1 MTPELVTA
9 GGLTV
14 DHVISADGTVALDK
28 VGGNGAYSAVGARCW
43 VDAVGLVSVAVSTY
57 PRETLARLRE
67 NGIALDGVVMA
78 EAALRSGN
86 WFIYDERGDR
96 SERLTSRPEELS
108 EAGFPTDR
116 LSPAE
121 IAAWQEHLRRRG
133 DGGEISYSQFR
144 DTHPMV
150 AAQVP
155 EGYLQARGAHCAPSR
170 PVVLD
175 QLLPLFNARGMVV
188 TLDAGWQL
196 AELSLD
202 ELSPFLAQV
211 DAFLPSEIELA
222 AILPGANVE
231 TALSLLAARCRGTA
245 AVKLGPRGCLVWDK
259 TAGRAVPVPVMPT
272 DAIDP
277 TGAGDSFCGGFLA
290 GLVATGDPVLAAAHG
305 AVSAS
310 LIVSRHGADG
320 ALPVD
325 HAACRARLDHL
336 VAGFGRSFLPAL
348 NGLRS

>member
-1 MTPELVTA
+1 MTPTLVTA

-43 VDAVGLVSVAVSTY
+43 VDTVGLISVAVSTY
-57 PRETLARLRE
+57 PRETLTRLRQ
-67 NGIALDGVVMA
+67 NGIALDGVVMT

-96 SERLTSRPEELS
+96 SERLTSRPEELA

-116 LSPAE
+116 LSPRQV
-121 IAAWQEHLRRRG
+121 AAWQDHLRRRG
-133 DGGEISYSQFR
+133 DSGEISYSQFR
-144 DTHPMV
+144 DIHPMV

-155 EGYLQARGAHCAPSR
+155 ESYLQASGAHCAPAR
-170 PVVLD
+170 PVVLNE
-175 QLLPLFNARGMVV
+175 LLPLFNGRGMVV

-196 AELSLD
+196 AELTLD

-222 AILPGANVE
+222 AILPQTGVE
-231 TALSLLAARCRGTA
+231 TALALLASRCRGTV

-259 TAGRAVPVPVMPT
+259 ARGAAVSVPVVPT

-325 HAACRARLDHL
+325 HAACRAKLDTLVGRL
-336 VAGFGRSFLPAL
+336 GRSPFPA
-348 NGLRS
+348 

>member
-1 MTPELVTA
+1 VTPTLVTA

-43 VDAVGLVSVAVSTY
+43 VDAVGLISVAVSTY
-57 PRETLARLRE
+57 PRATLTRLRQ
-67 NGIALDGVVMA
+67 NGIALDGVVMT

-96 SERLTSRPEELS
+96 SERLTSRPEELA

-116 LSPAE
+116 LSPGQV
-121 IAAWQEHLRRRG
+121 AAWQDHLRRRG
-133 DGGEISYSQFR
+133 DADEISYSQFR
-144 DTHPMV
+144 DIHPMV

-155 EGYLQARGAHCAPSR
+155 ESYLWARGAHCAPAR
-170 PVVLD
+170 PVVLNE
-175 QLLPLFNARGMVV
+175 LLPLFSGRGMVV

-196 AELSLD
+196 AELTLD
-202 ELSPFLAQV
+202 ELSPFLAEV

-222 AILPGANVE
+222 AILPQTGVE
-231 TALSLLAARCRGTA
+231 TALALLAARCRGTV

-259 TAGRAVPVPVMPT
+259 ARGAAVPVPVVPT

-325 HAACRARLDHL
+325 HAVCRAKLDTLVGRL
-336 VAGFGRSFLPAL
+336 GRSPFSA
-348 NGLRS
+348 

>member
-1 MTPELVTA
+1 MTPALVTA

-14 DHVISADGTVALDK
+14 DHVISADGAVALDK

-57 PRETLARLRE
+57 PRETLTQLRD
-67 NGIALDGVVMA
+67 NGVALDGVVMA
-78 EAALRSGN
+78 DAALRSGN

-96 SERLTSRPEELS
+96 SERLTSRPEELAQ
-108 EAGFPTDR
+108 AGFPTDT
-116 LSPAE
+116 LSRE
-121 IAAWQEHLRRRG
+121 QVAAWQDHLRRRG
-133 DGGEISYSQFR
+133 DGGEMSYSQFR
-144 DTHPMV
+144 DIHPMV

-155 EGYLQARGAHCAPSR
+155 ESYFGARGAHCAPAR
-170 PVVLD
+170 PVVLNE
-175 QLLPLFNARGMVV
+175 LLPLFNGCGMVV

-222 AILPGANVE
+222 AILPGMGVE
-231 TALSLLAARCRGTA
+231 TALGLLAARCRGTV

-259 TAGRAVPVPVMPT
+259 AGARTVPVPVVPT
-272 DAIDP
+272 QAIDP
-277 TGAGDSFCGGFLA
+277 TGAGDAFCGGFLA
-290 GLVATGDPVLAAAHG
+290 GLVATDDPVLAAAHG

-310 LIVSRHGADG
+310 LIVSHHGADG
-320 ALPVD
+320 ALPID
-325 HAACRARLDHL
+325 RDACRDKLGKLLARLD
-336 VAGFGRSFLPAL
+336 RSPL
-348 NGLRS
+348 NA